1 MIRFDWRRY
10 EPLELRRDGWPEP
23 ISANLLNRYD
33 GFLREPSPWRD
44 FVIALFERPATQ
56 PFWIEWLDA
65 FDQFLTDIPAAIL
78 PPEARGFSSQK
89 ACVFISHQ
97 RLDADNGLRV
107 ACLADHQHVD
117 CWLD

>member
-23 ISANLLNRYD
+23 ISADLLNRYS

-44 FVIALFERPATQ
+44 LVMALFERPATQ

-65 FDQFLTDIPAAIL
+65 FPHRRHPRRDPAARSARLLFAKALRFHL
-78 PPEARGFSSQK
+78 PLS
-89 ACVFISHQ
+89 IS
-97 RLDADNGLRV
+97 AESGP
-107 ACLADHQHVD
+107 
-117 CWLD
+117 